1 MSSRDDTGSPAGGRP
16 ISVILMIG
24 QLGLG
29 GTEKQ
34 LVLLARGLRR
44 QGVRI
49 RVLVMFGGGPF
60 EERLREAGIDV
71 VHLGFATLSA
81 GWRMPLRN
89 IRAFARLV
97 RDLRRDRPD
106 VLHAFLCYSYVTAA
120 PAAWLARVPVLVA
133 GRRSMGEFAEGHPV
147 FLAIERLATRATDL
161 LIANAHAVAENTR
174 SRERVHRDKV
184 VVVYNGLSDSAFDA
198 VPAASV
204 ATVSPVVLSV
214 ANLRPYKGHEFL
226 FDAMALLRE
235 RGLPCTLVL
244 AGEGTWRPRLERM
257 AARLAVDIRFLG
269 ARSDV
274 QALLARAD
282 VFVLASLQ
290 EGMSNAVMEAMAAG
304 RPIVATDVGGTSEL
318 LQDRGILVPPSD
330 ARALAD
336 GIHRLLTDREFAARL
351 AKEAREWSATNLR
364 AEAMVGRH
372 VRIYRELLESR
383 CAE

>member
-106 VLHAFLCYSYVTAA
+106 VLHAFLFYSYVTAA
-120 PAAWLARVPVLVA
+120 PAAGWPASRCSSRAAAAWVSSP
-133 GRRSMGEFAEGHPV
+133 
-147 FLAIERLATRATDL
+147 RATPSSS
-161 LIANAHAVAENTR
+161 R
-174 SRERVHRDKV
+174 S
-184 VVVYNGLSDSAFDA
+184 SASR
-198 VPAASV
+198 PA
-204 ATVSPVVLSV
+204 
-214 ANLRPYKGHEFL
+214 
-226 FDAMALLRE
+226 
-235 RGLPCTLVL
+235 
-244 AGEGTWRPRLERM
+244 
-257 AARLAVDIRFLG
+257 
-269 ARSDV
+269 
-274 QALLARAD
+274 
-282 VFVLASLQ
+282 
-290 EGMSNAVMEAMAAG
+290 
-304 RPIVATDVGGTSEL
+304 
-318 LQDRGILVPPSD
+318 
-330 ARALAD
+330 
-336 GIHRLLTDREFAARL
+336 
-351 AKEAREWSATNLR
+351 
-364 AEAMVGRH
+364 
-372 VRIYRELLESR
+372 
-383 CAE
+383 